1 MLQLASN
8 LPISLPWGAFATIG
22 PAYASELCPLAIRPY
37 LTAYTNMCFAIG
49 QLIGAGVLQ
58 SLINRDDQWSYRI
71 PFAIQWL
78 WTPFLLFGALFMPE
92 SPW

>member
-1 MLQLASN
+1 
-8 LPISLPWGAFATIG
+8 
-22 PAYASELCPLAIRPY
+22 
-37 LTAYTNMCFAIG
+37 MCFAIG